1 MKNKNK
7 AKFVTELHSV
17 LSYQSSDP
25 NSLTAE
31 PDSMQGERERES
43 KKERD
48 KSAVPLLLP
57 ASVQRWC
64 WREEEENQHMHSA
77 MRS

>member
-31 PDSMQGERERES
+31 PDSMQGEKES

-48 KSAVPLLLP
+48 RSAVPLLLP
-57 ASVQRWC
+57 ASVRRWC

>member
-7 AKFVTELHSV
+7 AKFVTELHSI

-31 PDSMQGERERES
+31 PDSMQGERES

-48 KSAVPLLLP
+48 RSVVPLLLP
-57 ASVQRWC
+57 ASVRRWC

>member
-31 PDSMQGERERES
+31 PDSMQGERES

-48 KSAVPLLLP
+48 RYAMSLLLP
-57 ASVQRWC
+57 ASVRRWC
-64 WREEEENQHMHSA
+64 WCEEEENQHMHST

>member
-31 PDSMQGERERES
+31 PDSMQGERERVRR
-43 KKERD
+43 KETDLRCRCCCR
-48 KSAVPLLLP
+48 PLSGV
-57 ASVQRWC
+57 SVGV
-64 WREEEENQHMHSA
+64 
-77 MRS
+77 

>member
-25 NSLTAE
+25 NSLTTE
-31 PDSMQGERERES
+31 PDSMQGERES
-43 KKERD
+43 KKERGR
-48 KSAVPLLLP
+48 SVVPLLLP
-57 ASVQRWC
+57 AFVRCWC